1 MARNSEIFAQLDPAV
16 VKKLEEKQIR
26 YTRYLIDERH
36 KPYASWQQSF
46 MTDDR
51 KVRLELYSHCTGKL
65 LRRRENHT
73 LSDFCS
79 HIRTM
84 ISGRFLRRSDLDS
97 GVLHFGVG

>member
-26 YTRYLIDERH
+26 YTRYLIDEKH

-51 KVRLELYSHCTGKL
+51 KVRLVTIPDNSFAGTKTIPD
-65 LRRRENHT
+65 RT
-73 LSDFCS
+73 FA
-79 HIRTM
+79 HI
-84 ISGRFLRRSDLDS
+84 
-97 GVLHFGVG
+97 

>member
-26 YTRYLIDERH
+26 YTRYLIDEKH

-51 KVRLELYSHCTGKL
+51 KVRLFSLYRIALAPARKPYPIGL
-65 LRRRENHT
+65 LLTHKNG
-73 LSDFCS
+73 DFGAVS
-79 HIRTM
+79 AP
-84 ISGRFLRRSDLDS
+84 L
-97 GVLHFGVG
+97 